1 MNVAQDSW
9 NDPISQ
15 ENSADT
21 QRTNVAV
28 SELIHGCEDAVR
40 DHYFKEIYPARIR
53 ERALRIRRLAEWLDE
68 QAATGDHRTLDQLDA
83 LLLPP
88 FEQAAKE
95 HSEIIELLRQYRW
108 LPPHKGMV

>member
-9 NDPISQ
+9 NHQISQ
-15 ENSADT
+15 GNSADT

-68 QAATGDHRTLDQLDA
+68 QAATGDRRTLDQLDA

-88 FEQAAKE
+88 FEQAMKE